1 MKVKCRIFNILQ
13 QRLVIVHK
21 QSGTGTA
28 SYHATTHL
36 HRSQLKFVMSSLL
49 RLFEYQD
56 KQQMWHLSKNLL
68 GSLKT
73 TITTSL
79 PLPFRS

>member
-36 HRSQLKFVMSSLL
+36 HRSQLKSI
-49 RLFEYQD
+49 
-56 KQQMWHLSKNLL
+56 LSCYHT
-68 GSLKT
+68 SAS
-73 TITTSL
+73 ITTEICHE
-79 PLPFRS
+79 LPFETI